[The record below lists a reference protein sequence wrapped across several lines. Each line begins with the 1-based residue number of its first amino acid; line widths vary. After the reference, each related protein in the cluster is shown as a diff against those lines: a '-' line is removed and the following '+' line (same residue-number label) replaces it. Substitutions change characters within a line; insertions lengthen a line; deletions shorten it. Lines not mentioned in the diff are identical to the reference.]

1 MTDLITIREYQTT
14 DKCEVI
20 NLIKL
25 NTPKYFAVEEEND
38 INKYLEIERE
48 LYYVLLYDQKIVGCG
63 GINFAD
69 NHTTGKIS
77 WDLFH
82 PDYQGK
88 SLGTRLL
95 KYRIDKLNSIIGLQK
110 ITVRTS
116 QIAYKFYEKQGFEL
130 FEIKKD
136 YWAEGLDMYHME
148 YKGVKLQ

>member
-1 MTDLITIREYQTT
+1 MTNLITIRAYQTT
-14 DKCEVI
+14 DKYEII

-25 NTPKYFAVEEEND
+25 NTPKYFAVEEEEDLNR
-38 INKYLEIERE
+38 YLETERE

-63 GINFAD
+63 GINFT
-69 NHTTGKIS
+69 NNNTTGKIS
-77 WDLFH
+77 WDIFH

-95 KYRIDKLNSIIGLQK
+95 KYRIDKLNSIVGLQK

-130 FEIKKD
+130 FEIKKN
-136 YWAEGLDMYHME
+136 YWAEGLDMYYME
-148 YKGVKLQ
+148 YKGLKL